1 MKKLFYVRHGQTV
14 MNVQGLL
21 AGQIETPLTDEGREQ
36 AEVAGAVLASEYPKI
51 DLIVSSLL
59 SRAYDTA
66 KLIADQIDYPHEKI
80 LTNTLLAER
89 SFGVREGTV
98 FTFEGP
104 FNTSKEY
111 RALDKVKNAE
121 TFEQVHQRAAKALDY
136 LRSLPEDNILVVSH
150 SGFGRALR
158 PVVQERPYMHDYTH
172 HDTRIGNAE
181 IVELI

>member
-1 MKKLFYVRHGQTV
+1 

-21 AGQIETPLTDEGREQ
+21 AGQIETPLTDEGRAQ
-36 AEVAGAVLASEYPKI
+36 AEAAGAVLASEYPKI
-51 DLIVSSLL
+51 DLIVSSRL

-80 LTNTLLAER
+80 LTNKLLAER

-136 LRSLPEDNILVVSH
+136 LRSLPKITHFSSQPQRFW
-150 SGFGRALR
+150 SGSAPCGSRKTIYARLYSR
-158 PVVQERPYMHDYTH
+158 RHPDRQR
-172 HDTRIGNAE
+172 
-181 IVELI
+181 